1 MKSLGETMLESELD
15 EMMREADSNGD
26 GEVDFEEFKRMM
38 KDK

>member
-1 MKSLGETMLESELD
+1 MLESELD